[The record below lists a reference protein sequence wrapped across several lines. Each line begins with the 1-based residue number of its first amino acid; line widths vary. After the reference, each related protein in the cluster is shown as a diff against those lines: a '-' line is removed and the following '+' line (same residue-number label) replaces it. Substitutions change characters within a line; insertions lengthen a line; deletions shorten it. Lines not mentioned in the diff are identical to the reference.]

1 MKAHEQIIAPG
12 AEEGWAYADDG
23 FFFGI
28 GAFET
33 IAVSGQ
39 TPLFL
44 DEHLTRME
52 ETLKFFGIEAAHADL
67 RALALRTCAE
77 LDPTGEWALKLAV
90 ANRNRIAST
99 RRNPYASPNAKRA
112 FSCDFSTVRRNES
125 SPLTRMKTLAYAE
138 NIIEKHCARE
148 RGIDEPLFLN
158 THGEVAEGAVS
169 NIFAVIAGEVVTPP
183 VSCGLLPGI
192 MRRLAID
199 LTEAIERPF
208 TPSELATA
216 SEVFLT
222 NSLMGAMPVTRLG
235 ETRFEPGPVSHMVNQ
250 AYAEKK
256 HPRKKAVEER
266 SAELAKPTD
275 KVEGGEPR

>member
-67 RALALRTCAE
+67 QALALRACAE
-77 LDPTGEWALKLAV
+77 LDPTGEWALKLTV
-90 ANRNRIAST
+90 AKRNRIAST

-125 SPLTRMKTLAYAE
+125 SPLARMKTLAYAE
-138 NIIEKHCARE
+138 NIIEKRRARE

-183 VSCGLLPGI
+183 RFLRIAARHHASACDRPDGGYRAPLHAVRVGNSQRGVPHQLAYGRHARYPPWGNQIRTGARVAYGEPSLCREEAPPKEG
-192 MRRLAID
+192 RR
-199 LTEAIERPF
+199 
-208 TPSELATA
+208 
-216 SEVFLT
+216 
-222 NSLMGAMPVTRLG
+222 
-235 ETRFEPGPVSHMVNQ
+235 
-250 AYAEKK
+250 EKK
-256 HPRKKAVEER
+256 RQACEADR
-266 SAELAKPTD
+266 
-275 KVEGGEPR
+275 